1 MNPTTLVA
9 GQSGVLFISQ
19 DSSGSRLLSYQDYW
33 DFPDG
38 GTPPVLS
45 TTAAAVDMI
54 VWIARSSTKIS
65 AQLVADFS

>member
-1 MNPTTLVA
+1 MKATTLAA
-9 GQSGVLFISQ
+9 GQSGVLFITQ
-19 DSSGSRLLSYQDYW
+19 GSGGSKLLSFQDYW

-45 TTAAAVDMI
+45 TTAGQVDMV

-65 AQLVADFS
+65 AQFVGNFS